1 MKNPGVGVAEVVAIV
16 KQTEQQAESAAA
28 VVNGEKAHRAWDAS
42 TRDFNSVVQ
51 RSSACRNTTCTQSE
65 VGLKDAMN
73 TGDEAD
79 AILSKFDMKHR
90 SGTTLRLRGGSAAT
104 EEATSYPSFITEK
117 NDFNHVIRIF
127 NTNLHGRRTVLY
139 SLTGIKGVGRRF
151 GDAVIKR
158 AGIDGTKRMGE
169 LTAEEVEKLVQ
180 VRVRK
185 KQTQWRCA
193 PLPPASLQRGS
204 GGKRE
209 RKGGS
214 CLDTWGGEERER
226 ED

>member
-1 MKNPGVGVAEVVAIV
+1 MWTILH
-16 KQTEQQAESAAA
+16 THAALPPPLPLLSPA
-28 VVNGEKAHRAWDAS
+28 RVRARAR
-42 TRDFNSVVQ
+42 THTHTNVLAR
-51 RSSACRNTTCTQSE
+51 T
-65 VGLKDAMN
+65 
-73 TGDEAD
+73 
-79 AILSKFDMKHR
+79 HR
-90 SGTTLRLRGGSAAT
+90 SCATLRLRGGSAAT

-185 KQTQWRCA
+185 NPTTGRCA
-193 PLPPASLQRGS
+193 PLPAAASLQRGS

-209 RKGGS
+209 RREKLPGQLLG
-214 CLDTWGGEERER
+214 GGERPERPKTR
-226 ED
+226 VLLSWRVCLCVLRVLGMLVVRAGDRAPP